1 MEEFI
6 NENIWWLGWVLIFFV
21 FWFFILRP
29 KVNAQKKEETFRN
42 SLEKGQKIITIG
54 GIHGKIIGVQEQ
66 TVLIEIESGTKI
78 KIEKSSILKNK
89 Q

>member
-1 MEEFI
+1 MK
-6 NENIWWLGWVLIFFV
+6 IFGGQAGSLFSL
-21 FWFFILRP
+21 FFGFLFLDQ
-29 KVNAQKKEETFRN
+29 KLMHKKKEESFRN